1 MTSEVILN
9 HGNKFQILTQVTIL
23 FQFLRHNLNLQLAV
37 SRFSSVSRTIFISLF
52 DSRELLLH
60 ITSSKEDCMS

>member
-37 SRFSSVSRTIFISLF
+37 SRFSSVSRTISISLF
-52 DSRELLLH
+52 DSRELLLR
-60 ITSSKEDCMS
+60 ITSKEDCMS